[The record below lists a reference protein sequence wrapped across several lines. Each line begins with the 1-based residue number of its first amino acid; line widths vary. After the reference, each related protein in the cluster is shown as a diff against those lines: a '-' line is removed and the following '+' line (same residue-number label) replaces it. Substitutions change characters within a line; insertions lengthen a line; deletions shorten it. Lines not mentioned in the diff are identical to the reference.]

1 MEVRTNE
8 TQEKRTCCWTFHIAY
23 HSKKSTDS
31 QQEGPGPPL
40 SSKRRIREHHS
51 LLTFL
56 LPNPTLWARSPL
68 TQMTGKTLGWCW
80 RRTETL
86 PLLDLAYLRRIYMAL
101 FFITLELEHR
111 LKGRIV
117 VLISGSGIGKAV
129 PILPTIF
136 MNLSQR

>member
-1 MEVRTNE
+1 
-8 TQEKRTCCWTFHIAY
+8 
-23 HSKKSTDS
+23 
-31 QQEGPGPPL
+31 
-40 SSKRRIREHHS
+40 
-51 LLTFL
+51 
-56 LPNPTLWARSPL
+56 
-68 TQMTGKTLGWCW
+68 
-80 RRTETL
+80 
-86 PLLDLAYLRRIYMAL
+86 MAL

>member
-1 MEVRTNE
+1 MEVKTNE
-8 TQEKRTCCWTFHIAY
+8 TQEKCTCCWPFHIAY

-40 SSKRRIREHHS
+40 SSKRRIRKHHS

-56 LPNPTLWARSPL
+56 LPNPTLWAQSPL
-68 TQMTGKTLGWCW
+68 TQVTGKTLGWCR

-86 PLLDLAYLRRIYMAL
+86 SLVDLAYLRRIYMAL
-101 FFITLELEHR
+101 LFITLELQHR

-117 VLISGSGIGKAV
+117 VLISGSGIGKAM
-129 PILPTIF
+129 PILPTII
-136 MNLSQR
+136 MNLSQC